1 MKSGVSERN
10 PKCFLEMVLSD
21 SNPENSPTFD
31 KLNEI
36 D

>member
-1 MKSGVSERN
+1 MKSGVRERN
-10 PKCFLEMVLSD
+10 PRFFLEMVLSD
-21 SNPENSPTFD
+21 SNPENSSTFD